1 MYIIENVTD
10 AYAHCINE
18 QDFKKLYC
26 AYEIK
31 GSAEHRIKGEVKQ
44 KIFCI
49 ETEET
54 IAGFPDVMELL
65 TYNGETTVKFLEFK
79 ISDKSGNI
87 KFQPTQPAFFK
98 SNSEL
103 NIRVVAYNRASKRV
117 HVFRTNEIFDKESP
131 YYTTT
136 GRISLSSVEKEIGV

>member
-10 AYAHCINE
+10 GYAHCINE

-26 AYEIK
+26 VYEIK
-31 GSAEHRIKGEVKQ
+31 GSDEHRIKGEVKQ

-54 IAGFPDVMELL
+54 IAGFPDVMELIS
-65 TYNGETTVKFLEFK
+65 YREHSVAKFYEFK

-103 NIRVVAYNRASKRV
+103 YIRVVAYNRASKRV
-117 HVFRTNEIFDKESP
+117 HRFSPSEIFDKESP

-136 GRISLSSVEKEIGV
+136 GRINLSSVEKEVGV

>member
-1 MYIIENVTD
+1 MYSIGAITDDYVT
-10 AYAHCINE
+10 CIDE
-18 QDFKKLYC
+18 QQFKKLFC
-26 AYEIK
+26 TIQ
-31 GSAEHRIKGEVKQ
+31 VKKMYTNSVQ
-44 KIFCI
+44 KIFNI

-54 IAGFPDVMELL
+54 VAGFPDVMELL

-79 ISDKSGNI
+79 ISDKNGNI

-136 GRISLSSVEKEIGV
+136 GRISLSSVEKEVGV